1 MTAEQI
7 ETAAWLNRA
16 YHNKHRIDALITQR
30 TRLRELAERLAKCAQ
45 GSMSTGNTSA
55 KNSTEDALERFIDI
69 ELELTKEIKELADSY
84 LEINSAINCVIDPL
98 LRTILKRRYLC
109 FETMEQIAEAIHYS
123 VRATKYK
130 HKEALKKIAPFC
142 IVLHSGMC

>member
-1 MTAEQI
+1 
-7 ETAAWLNRA
+7 
-16 YHNKHRIDALITQR
+16 
-30 TRLRELAERLAKCAQ
+30 
-45 GSMSTGNTSA
+45 MSTGNISA